1 VVISDDAKVKY
12 VNVNSQ
18 SNTWW
23 CCGNLYSLHDKSAVS
38 EYIAIGPFLFKG
50 TNSDHYSGN

>member
-1 VVISDDAKVKY
+1 VVISDDAKVKCN

-23 CCGNLYSLHDKSAVS
+23 CCGNLYGGIMFFYMTKVQGVN
-38 EYIAIGPFLFKG
+38 I
-50 TNSDHYSGN
+50 